1 VIRARLLGLPVD
13 NMRRRCS
20 KLERRI
26 NLGAVSAVRLERRFS
41 IAVEAL
47 DVNTPGQV
55 IVLAFDACVA
65 GRCVDR

>member
-26 NLGAVSAVRLERRFS
+26 NLGAVSAVRLA